1 MEHIIVIKE
10 EQLAEIIYAAVSRC
24 LAEKN
29 IGINAVKPEDEGF
42 YDRDELCDLL
52 HIAYPTL
59 WRIEKAGL
67 LKGVKVGRRK
77 LYARQE
83 VHMLIASGKLASY
96 GHQ

>member
-1 MEHIIVIKE
+1 MENIVVLNEKQFE
-10 EQLAEIIYAAVSRC
+10 DIIYKTVCRC
-24 LAEKN
+24 LDEMN
-29 IGINAVKPEDEGF
+29 IGKLEKPIEEGY
-42 YDRDELCDLL
+42 YDRDELCGQL
-52 HIAYPTL
+52 HISFPTL

>member
-1 MEHIIVIKE
+1 MENIVVLNE
-10 EQLAEIIYAAVSRC
+10 EQFEDIIYRTVSRC
-24 LAEKN
+24 LNEKN
-29 IGINAVKPEDEGF
+29 VGSNVEKPEDEGF